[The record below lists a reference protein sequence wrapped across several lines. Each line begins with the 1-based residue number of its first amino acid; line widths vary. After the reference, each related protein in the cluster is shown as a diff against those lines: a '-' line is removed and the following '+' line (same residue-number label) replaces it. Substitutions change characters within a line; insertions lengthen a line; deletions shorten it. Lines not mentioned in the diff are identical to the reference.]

1 MGIVINPYGIPV
13 SPAFKVDV
21 PDSLEK
27 NKETVFAWDYDI
39 PFDDNVDNTDAIRG
53 RGSLVLFPP
62 GPLEGLPIAEGDYLL
77 KSGKNHWLRI
87 RLNQNSFTKFDLFV
101 LDDNSLIFESDGRQC
116 GLLFTSNGEVLGVAV
131 PGDVIQ
137 KTENLDLQPAS
148 YFPRKRET
156 GADELD
162 SPAQILADIQKAQYE
177 LSSQIGKLLSLAE
190 IKPTAN
196 EPIPPRLLNIRPVGR
211 MQGIQKDV
219 WEVLQAMVEEY
230 EDYRTPKPFR
240 IGDVEAAITKKLERE
255 FLSGVD
261 LEGAGIW
268 GIDPDTEQDMQKFVL
283 EQSYTE
289 ADLLRVI
296 DLFERMGLVVRIS
309 INGSEYYRL
318 VSERETVGGSPR

>member
-1 MGIVINPYGIPV
+1 M
-13 SPAFKVDV
+13 
-21 PDSLEK
+21 
-27 NKETVFAWDYDI
+27 
-39 PFDDNVDNTDAIRG
+39 
-53 RGSLVLFPP
+53 
-62 GPLEGLPIAEGDYLL
+62 
-77 KSGKNHWLRI
+77 KSGNNHWLRI
-87 RLNQNSFTKFDLFV
+87 GSDRNSFTKFHLFV

-131 PGDVIQ
+131 SGEMIQ

-156 GADELD
+156 GAEELD

-190 IKPTAN
+190 MKPTAN
-196 EPIPPRLLNIRPVGR
+196 EPVPPRLLNIRPVGR

-230 EDYRTPKPFR
+230 EDNRTPKPFR
-240 IGDVEAAITKKLERE
+240 VGDVEATINRKLERK
-255 FLSGVD
+255 FLSDVD
-261 LEGAGIW
+261 LEGSGIW

-283 EQSYTE
+283 EQSYTQ

-296 DLFERMGLVVRIS
+296 DLFERMGLIVRIS

-318 VSERETVGGSPR
+318 VSERDTVGGSSR